1 MGHADM
7 AVSQMRIGGRRETGK
22 EVMSGAEPAMCRDT
36 PQVLIVEDDERLV
49 AAMQGDFRQR
59 HVELYHA
66 RTLAEAK
73 VRLRRPRAFDALVLD
88 LNLPDGNGVT
98 LAEACRREGST
109 IPIIMVTARDGVE
122 DRVNGLRHGADDYLC
137 KPYAVEE
144 LFARL
149 EALWRRARPGRRHI
163 LRYADIEL
171 DLVKRRVRRG
181 DTEVTLSTREL
192 DLLAYLMAHPEQ
204 VMEKGR
210 ILREVWGDGADED
223 ANLLHVYANYLR
235 NKLEGGRF
243 PRVIHTV
250 RGVGYILTRRQP

>member
-1 MGHADM
+1 
-7 AVSQMRIGGRRETGK
+7 
-22 EVMSGAEPAMCRDT
+22 
-36 PQVLIVEDDERLV
+36 VLIVEDDDVLV
-49 AAMQGDFRQR
+49 AAMRNDFRQR
-59 HVELYHA
+59 HLELHHA
-66 RTLAEAK
+66 RTLAEA
-73 VRLRRPRAFDALVLD
+73 RAWLSRPHGFDALVLD

-98 LAEACRREGST
+98 LAETCRREGST

-149 EALWRRARPGRRHI
+149 EALWRRARRGRHHT

-171 DLVKRRVRRG
+171 DLLKRRVCRG
-181 DTEVTLSTREL
+181 DCEVTLSTREL
-192 DLLAYLMAHPEQ
+192 DLLAYFMTYPEQ
-204 VMEKGR
+204 ILEKGR

-223 ANLLHVYANYLR
+223 TNLLQVYANYLR

-250 RGVGYILTRRQP
+250 RGVGYILTQREP